1 MKKSTGDNIDLR
13 RFRISL
19 VFPLLFIILL
29 WLIKIFEVTENLEL
43 FKFGLYPRRISGL
56 IGILV
61 APLIHANF
69 SHLINNSVPLFFLS
83 LALFFFYHRVAMRV
97 FIYAYFF
104 TGITVWIFAR
114 ASYHIGASGLIYAF
128 GSFLFFGGIIRQN
141 VNLLAISLLVTFL
154 YGSMVWGI
162 FPYKPDMSWES
173 HLMGMMTGLAL
184 SIVYRNEG
192 PPVPKPSWEGE
203 EETPDSENNE
213 NNKETDFGV

>member
-1 MKKSTGDNIDLR
+1 MKKIEEDNIDLR

-19 VFPLLFIILL
+19 VFPLVFIILL
-29 WLIKIFEVTENLEL
+29 WLVKLIEVSENIEL
-43 FKFGLYPRRISGL
+43 FYLGLYPRRISGL
-56 IGILV
+56 IGIITS
-61 APLIHANF
+61 PLIHANF
-69 SHLINNSVPLFFLS
+69 NHLVNNSVPLFFLS
-83 LALFFFYHRVAMRV
+83 LALFFFYHKVALRV
-97 FIYAYFF
+97 FFYAYFL
-104 TGITVWIFAR
+104 TGIMVWIFAR

-184 SIVYRNEG
+184 AIIYRNEG
-192 PPVPKPSWEGE
+192 PPIPKPSWEE
-203 EETPDSENNE
+203 DETQEDENVNSNNE
-213 NNKETDFGV
+213 NSLY

>member
-1 MKKSTGDNIDLR
+1 MKNEEDNIDLR
-13 RFRISL
+13 RFKISL
-19 VFPLLFIILL
+19 VFPLIFILLL
-29 WLIKIFEVTENLEL
+29 WLVKIIEVSENIEL
-43 FKFGLYPRRISGL
+43 FYLGLYPRRITGL
-56 IGILV
+56 IGIIT

-69 SHLINNSVPLFFLS
+69 NHLINNSVPLFFLS
-83 LALFFFYHRVAMRV
+83 LALFFFYHKVALRV
-97 FIYAYFF
+97 FFYAYFF

-173 HLMGMMTGLAL
+173 HLLGLMTGLWLA
-184 SIVYRNEG
+184 IVYRNEG
-192 PPVPKPSWEGE
+192 PPIPQPSWEE
-203 EETPDSENNE
+203 EEERIEDENPDNVSEE
-213 NNKETDFGV
+213 